1 METLFN
7 NLPPSEDA
15 VVYSIYFPLSA
26 SDQISFLKET
36 SALIFSDLNQYLDG
50 YIWQKDSFQL
60 RFAKNESGN

>member
-1 METLFN
+1 METPFH

-15 VVYSIYFPLSA
+15 AVYSIYFPLST

-36 SALIFSDLNQYLDG
+36 STFILSELNQYLDG

-60 RFAKNESGN
+60 RVTKEESGN